1 MGSLARPD
9 WTEQEITKLKELCDS
24 GLYRFDTIAKMLGRS
39 HRGTMY
45 KCYEQGFN
53 NRYHVRLYSHDEAFF
68 SKVTYETCYWAAIL
82 ATDGCISIKNGYPT
96 IVWAI
101 AVKDKAHM
109 EMFKETARITNPIK
123 HSKNVCLL
131 STKDPTTL
139 HENCRLSIDATQQ
152 WVKDLSSNFGIT
164 NNKTLRCPPPTLPTI
179 QHKLSYI
186 RGFIDGDGSITCS
199 NQEGFISIMVCG
211 CNRELISWIKDT
223 IDSLDLPH
231 IHPAKRPSLIYQ
243 PEGESCYYYC
253 LRGFRAAVL
262 FELLRRLPVP
272 CLSRKWDNPR
282 TLQEV
287 NHWKEQ
293 SDKWPPESFFDK
305 ILGPCL
311 LVYAVTSI

>member
-1 MGSLARPD
+1 MGSFARPD

-82 ATDGCISIKNGYPT
+82 ATDGCLYSKDNSPSVRWTCALKDKGHMESFRN
-96 IVWAI
+96 
-101 AVKDKAHM
+101 AVKAS
-109 EMFKETARITNPIK
+109 NPITHVK
-123 HSKNVCLL
+123 VACQL
-131 STKDPTTL
+131 STKNKEKL
-139 HENCRLSIDATQQ
+139 HDHCILRIDAARQ
-152 WVKDLSSNFGIT
+152 WTFDLSTNFGIT

-186 RGFIDGDGSITCS
+186 RGFIDGDGSITYS
-199 NQEGFISIMVCG
+199 NQEGTIAIMVCG

-243 PEGESCYYYC
+243 PEGESCYYFV

-262 FELLRRLPVP
+262 FTLLRRLPVP

-287 NHWKEQ
+287 NYWKEQ

-305 ILGPCL
+305 IIGSCL
-311 LVYAVTSI
+311 LVNTVTSI